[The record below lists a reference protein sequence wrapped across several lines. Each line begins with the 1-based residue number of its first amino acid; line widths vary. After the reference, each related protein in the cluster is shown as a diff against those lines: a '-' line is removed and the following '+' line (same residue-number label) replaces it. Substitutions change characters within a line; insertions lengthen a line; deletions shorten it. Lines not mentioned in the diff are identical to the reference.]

1 MKIYGLALMLL
12 IFFNGKQERKENLEL
27 MEKLEKSMLESL
39 SSDIRLMNELPATK
53 KLAEL
58 KKQYDETLDRYVWSY
73 LPLMPM

>member
-1 MKIYGLALMLL
+1 MFIL
-12 IFFNGKQERKENLEL
+12 QERKENLEL

-58 KKQYDETLDRYVWSY
+58 KKQYDETLDR
-73 LPLMPM
+73 

>member
-1 MKIYGLALMLL
+1 MNPFLDFLL
-12 IFFNGKQERKENLEL
+12 YFVEQERKENLEL

-58 KKQYDETLDRYVWSY
+58 KKQYDETLDR
-73 LPLMPM
+73 